1 MPLLLL
7 DLDDTLLDRAAA
19 FRRWAE
25 VFLRER
31 GIYSARTMSRIVG
44 VDDSGRT
51 RRWKVLEQVRVE
63 LGVRDTLEELLAGY
77 EMHFPAAFDPLA
89 PETAAALDDA
99 RARGWT
105 VGVVTNGD
113 HIQERKIVLS
123 GVDRHIDGWIASD
136 LVGYAKPDPEIFRI
150 AARQLGATLEGG
162 WMVGDLPTTD
172 IAGAVAAGISS
183 VWLHHG
189 REWAEVGFR
198 PTLIAGS
205 VPEAVDGVLSADA
218 PAAGAAGP

>member
-1 MPLLLL
+1 VPLLLL

-25 VFLRER
+25 LFLRER
-31 GIYSARTMSRIVG
+31 GLYGAETLSWIVG
-44 VDDSGRT
+44 VDDGGRSP
-51 RRWKVLEQVRVE
+51 RQSVLERVRTG
-63 LGVRDTLEELLAGY
+63 LGVRETPQELLAHY
-77 EMHFPAAFDPLA
+77 QTHFPAAFEPLA

-113 HIQERKIVLS
+113 RIQERKIVLG
-123 GVDRHIDGWIASD
+123 GVDRHIDGWIASG

-150 AARQLGATLEGG
+150 AARRLGGTLDGG
-162 WMVGDLPTTD
+162 WMIGDLPGTD
-172 IAGAVAAGISS
+172 IAGAVAAGLSS

-189 REWAEVGFR
+189 REWPEVTFR

-205 VPEAVDGVLSADA
+205 VPEAIEGALSADA